1 MSRKIKPAIN
11 PELRRRAEKAALHIA
26 ASPPDATS
34 VLMDAAVLP
43 SIHELQV
50 HQIELEMQN
59 EELRQREAEL
69 DALRARYFQIYEQA
83 PVGYLTVDKQ
93 GLILEANLTA
103 ASLLGVLRSDLI
115 EQPFEHLVV
124 QRDLDTYHLVHRQ
137 LFETGLP
144 QSCEVQMRKRDG
156 THIWAILRST
166 TTRLEGES
174 GRVCLMAISDIT
186 QRKQAEA
193 GQRESEGLFRTMA
206 NSAPVLIWMADLDKG
221 CFFLNKT
228 WLEFT
233 GRSLEQ
239 ELGKGWTAGVHAA
252 DLDRCLATYQTNFDA
267 RREFAMDYRL
277 RRSDGVFRWIHD
289 KGIPRFDRDGRFLGY
304 IGSCSDINDQIES
317 ELKHTIIAAWNKA
330 MTDGANRAIISTTP
344 EGLIQ
349 TINPA
354 AERML
359 GYSAQ
364 ELLGKPMPPALHDP
378 VEVAEESRRLSSE
391 LDQEIPP
398 GFETVVAKARRNLPS
413 EHEWTFIRKDGS
425 RFPALLSVSP
435 IRGPD
440 EGIIGFLV
448 LAKDIT
454 ERKRAEKERSDLQL
468 QNEHLQRSH
477 SLGLMAGAIAHHFNN
492 QLQVVMMNLDFAMQV
507 PGFDETLSESL
518 AGAMQG
524 ALKAAEMSTMMLTY
538 LGQSHGT
545 LQLLDLSET
554 CQRLLP
560 VLSTSMPK
568 KITLEVSL
576 PAPGPTIS
584 ANPSQIQ
591 QVMVNLL
598 TNAWES
604 TNGRPSTIR
613 INSSTVPGSKIPSQ
627 NRFPIEHSPEDHDY
641 ACLEVADSGSGIPA
655 SDIHLIFDPFH
666 STKFTGRGL
675 GLSVVLGIIRSNHGF
690 VTVESEQA
698 RGSKFRVFIPIA
710 AESLPLPVAPV
721 VSHINEIGVGTLMV
735 IDDDPALRELLVS
748 AVEWMGFTVIEA
760 CDGVEAVELFRQHH
774 EEIRLVISDLTM
786 PRMDGWDTLQA
797 LRKISPGIP
806 VILSSGHS
814 ENHVMS
820 GDHAELP
827 QAFLMKPYDLDR
839 LRTTIF
845 SILGTHEP
853 ARRV

>member
-1 MSRKIKPAIN
+1 
-11 PELRRRAEKAALHIA
+11 
-26 ASPPDATS
+26 
-34 VLMDAAVLP
+34 MDAADLA
-43 SIHELQV
+43 SLHELQV

-93 GLILEANLTA
+93 GLILEANLTTT
-103 ASLLGVLRSDLI
+103 SLLGVLRSDLVRQTFDHWI
-115 EQPFEHLVV
+115 IQK
-124 QRDLDTYHLVHRQ
+124 DLRSYHLLHRE
-137 LFETGLP
+137 LFEMGRP
-144 QSCEVQMRKRDG
+144 QSCELRMRRKDG
-156 THIWAILRST
+156 TLFWALLKAT
-166 TTRLEGES
+166 TTMLAGES
-174 GRVCLMAISDIT
+174 SPVCLMILSDIT
-186 QRKQAEA
+186 ARKQAEA
-193 GQRESEGLFRTMA
+193 HQLEIEALRTMA
-206 NSAPVLIWMADLDKG
+206 DSAPVLIWMANMNKG
-221 CFFLNKT
+221 YSFFNKT

-252 DLDRCLATYQTNFDA
+252 DLDRCLTTYHTNFDA

-289 KGIPRFDRDGRFLGY
+289 KGIPRFDGDGTFLGY
-304 IGSCSDINDQIES
+304 IGTCSDINDQIES
-317 ELKHTIIAAWNKA
+317 ELKLGIIAAWNKA

-378 VEVAEESRRLSSE
+378 VEVAEESRLLSSE
-391 LDQEIPP
+391 LGQEIPR

-413 EHEWTFIRKDGS
+413 EHVWTFIRKDGS
-425 RFPALLSVSP
+425 RFPGLLSVSP

-507 PGFDETLSESL
+507 PGFDETLTESL

-538 LGQSHGT
+538 LGQSHDN

-568 KITLEVSL
+568 NITLEVSL

-591 QVMVNLL
+591 QIMVNLL

-675 GLSVVLGIIRSNHGF
+675 GLPVVLGLIRSNRGF

-721 VSHINEIGVGTLMV
+721 VSPINEIGVGTLMV

-748 AVEWMGFTVIEA
+748 AVEWMGFTAIEA

-786 PRMDGWDTLQA
+786 PRMDGWDTLQV

-845 SILGTHEP
+845 SILKNHKPTHKI
-853 ARRV
+853 